1 MSDPKTRFLNSL
13 GQARQKS
20 IEVLGRKHVAWEK
33 LLEISRQISSLDLNS
48 VLKLILDHMI
58 DMTGTCRGLLM
69 LVEKNGSLALVRAV
83 NMEENQDFHISR
95 SLARQA
101 IAERRII
108 VVEDVPQSQVRDRLS
123 VVDLGLKAVL
133 AVPLI
138 SREKVIGVMY
148 VDTDENAH
156 SLNDIDL
163 AFVEAFA
170 AQAAV
175 AVDNAQLHLKLK
187 QDYLFLKEPL
197 DEADRF
203 DMIVYQSRGMQRI
216 RHAIEKVLDNPITVL
231 VQGESG
237 TGKELVAH
245 AIHYQGSRKNKRFVA
260 QNTGA
265 LPDTLLES
273 ELFGHRKGS
282 FSGATADKIG
292 LFEIANGGTV
302 FLDEIGEASPAMQ
315 VRLLRLLETGTFRRV
330 GDTTDRATD
339 VRIIAAT
346 HRDLKAEVEKG
357 TFREDLFYRLSVFP
371 IHLPPLRERREDI
384 PLLVN
389 HFIEEFNRKLHKS
402 IHLIPK
408 QVMDMLIGRDWKGN
422 IRELKNFLYRMMVLS
437 PDDKLAYDPT
447 WFDAEAEPNTV
458 VGDETTDEHN
468 FKTLQ
473 EVESDYIRYVL
484 KAVSG
489 NQSHAA
495 RILGMKRTTLLARMK
510 KYGINP

>member
-20 IEVLGRKHVAWEK
+20 IEVIGRKNLAWEK
-33 LLEISRQISSLDLNS
+33 LLEISRQISSLDLDS

-69 LVEKNGSLALVRAV
+69 LVEKNGDLAMKRAV
-83 NMEENQDFHISR
+83 NMEESQDFHISR
-95 SLARQA
+95 SLAKQA
-101 IAERRII
+101 VEEGRLI
-108 VVEDVPQSQVRDRLS
+108 VVEDVPSSQVANNHS
-123 VVDLGLKAVL
+123 VVNLGLKAIL

-138 SREKVIGVMY
+138 SRDKVIGVMY
-148 VDTDENAH
+148 VDSADNVH
-156 SLNDIDL
+156 SLSEVDR

-245 AIHYQGSRKNKRFVA
+245 AIHYQGSRKNRRFVA

-330 GDTTDRATD
+330 GDTSTRSTD

-408 QVMDMLIGRDWKGN
+408 QVMDMLMNREWKGN

-437 PDDKLAYDPT
+437 PDDRLAYEPM
-447 WFDAEAEPNTV
+447 WFDGEQEPAVSSNQEPP
-458 VGDETTDEHN
+458 DEKE

-484 KAVSG
+484 KAVNG
-489 NQSHAA
+489 NQSQAA

-510 KYGINP
+510 KYAINP